1 MAFAGAMAARLRQRE
16 IQGATPGD
24 RRSCST
30 KGKLTLPGAEVWRF
44 VGSQEQQVWLWLAL
58 DAETRLI
65 VGVAIGP
72 RHKATAE
79 DLGYSLPPDYR
90 QRAGCFTDFYQ
101 V

>member
-1 MAFAGAMAARLRQRE
+1 MAARLRQRE

-24 RRSCST
+24 RRSCS
-30 KGKLTLPGAEVWRF
+30 KQGKLTWPCDEVWRF
-44 VGSQEQQVWLWLAL
+44 VGSQEQQVWLGLAL
-58 DAETRLI
+58 DAQTRLI

-72 RHKATAE
+72 RAKAPAE

-90 QRAGCFTDFYQ
+90 QRAVCFTDFYQ